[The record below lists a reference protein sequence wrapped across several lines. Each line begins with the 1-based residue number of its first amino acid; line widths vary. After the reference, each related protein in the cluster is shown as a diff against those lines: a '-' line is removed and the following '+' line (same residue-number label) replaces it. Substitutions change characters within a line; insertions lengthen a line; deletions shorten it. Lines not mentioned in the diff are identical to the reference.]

1 MEKKFEYLENF
12 KKAITSTVKSIIG
25 DQNIE
30 VTFGSEIKKKN
41 INVINLP
48 NIQNVDNKI
57 DYIKTRALADS
68 EALRLRCSDI
78 NIYNSYE
85 PQGNISKLLY
95 EVAEKIR
102 YENIGSSY
110 YKGVKENLNQY
121 YKINSKQKKN
131 YKNND
136 YEIVDAFENYLRNK
150 IFN

>member
-68 EALRLRCSDI
+68 EALKLRCSDI

-121 YKINSKQKKN
+121 YKINSKQKKR
-131 YKNND
+131 
-136 YEIVDAFENYLRNK
+136 L
-150 IFN
+150 